1 MIYYPLILILLFVGP
16 ALSSIAIRRSFTMR
30 GHLILLGIIIFYGI
44 LPLLLAWGGMG
55 LAERFG
61 CQSETIIFRCPNPSW
76 LGELVTGMVFAHWL
90 AIFTI
95 PSAILGSIGLI
106 ISLIVKLNPS
116 RTKVNISDKPTAV
129 FYRSRRH
136 KVISGV
142 CAAMPSAGFANAQR
156 WKLPVQGV
164 RIVTVALAV
173 IIPGLVWLLYLWL
186 WLALPLEPPIE
197 SHLVSD

>member
-16 ALSSIAIRRSFTMR
+16 ALSSIAIWRSLSIRWHFV
-30 GHLILLGIIIFYGI
+30 LLGIIIFYGI
-44 LPLLLAWGGMG
+44 LPLLLTWGGMG

-61 CQSETIIFRCPNPSW
+61 CQSEAIIFRCPNPSW
-76 LGELVTGMVFAHWL
+76 LGELVTGMFFAHWL

-106 ISLIVKLNPS
+106 SSLIVKLNPS
-116 RTKVNISDKPTAV
+116 RTKVNTSGKTTIP

-142 CAAMPSAGFANAQR
+142 CAATAQH

-173 IIPGLVWLLYLWL
+173 VIPGLVWLLYLWL

-197 SHLVSD
+197 SHLVGFK

>member
-1 MIYYPLILILLFVGP
+1 
-16 ALSSIAIRRSFTMR
+16 
-30 GHLILLGIIIFYGI
+30 
-44 LPLLLAWGGMG
+44 MG

-116 RTKVNISDKPTAV
+116 RTKVNTSDKPTAV

-142 CAAMPSAGFANAQR
+142 CAALAQR

>member
-16 ALSSIAIRRSFTMR
+16 ALSSIAIRQSFRMR

-55 LAERFG
+55 LAERFD
-61 CQSETIIFRCPNPSW
+61 CQVETIIFRCSDPSW

-106 ISLIVKLNPS
+106 GSLILKLNSS
-116 RTKVNISDKPTAV
+116 RTKVNTSDKPTVV

-136 KVISGV
+136 KVFSGV
-142 CAAMPSAGFANAQR
+142 CAAIAQR
-156 WKLPVQGV
+156 WQLPIQGV
-164 RIVTVALAV
+164 RIFTVALAV
-173 IIPGLVWLLYLWL
+173 VIPGIIWLLYLWL
-186 WLALPLEPPIE
+186 WLVLPLEPPIE
-197 SHLVSD
+197 SHLVDD

>member
-16 ALSSIAIRRSFTMR
+16 ALSSIAIWRSLSIRWHFV
-30 GHLILLGIIIFYGI
+30 LLGIIIFYGI
-44 LPLLLAWGGMG
+44 LPLLLTWGGMG
-55 LAERFG
+55 LAERFS
-61 CQSETIIFRCPNPSW
+61 CQSEAIIFRCPNSSW
-76 LGELVTGMVFAHWL
+76 LGELVTGMFFAHWL

-106 ISLIVKLNPS
+106 SSLIVKLNPS
-116 RTKVNISDKPTAV
+116 RTKVNTSGKTTIP

-142 CAAMPSAGFANAQR
+142 CAAIAQR

-173 IIPGLVWLLYLWL
+173 VIPGLVWLLYVWL

-197 SHLVSD
+197 SHLVGFK